1 MSPTEASP
9 ASPLPVPISHKS
21 TVASLFGDDADTE
34 PLWFKKDAFSSK
46 SFDPESYIAD
56 LRRFVPF
63 ETLRAELRGHLG
75 GLKNELVELI
85 NRDYTDF
92 VNLSTKLVDVD
103 GAVLRMRLPLNE
115 LRGKLVSVR
124 ESVNSTLA
132 ALQDGLKRRADA
144 SMSREILELLL
155 DTSHVV
161 SKVSHSSSSAFG
173 FHFGHLS

>member
-1 MSPTEASP
+1 M
-9 ASPLPVPISHKS
+9 
-21 TVASLFGDDADTE
+21 
-34 PLWFKKDAFSSK
+34 
-46 SFDPESYIAD
+46 
-56 LRRFVPF
+56 
-63 ETLRAELRGHLG
+63 
-75 GLKNELVELI
+75 
-85 NRDYTDF
+85 
-92 VNLSTKLVDVD
+92 DVD

-161 SKVSHSSSSAFG
+161 SKVSLSSSSPCG